1 MRRRSTHANVYG
13 VSGSEKR
20 WREVARGPR
29 FDASGNGFAGVMARD
44 ISESTPGAGVGAFF
58 DFDNT
63 LIAGFSAVSFL
74 GGWLLSGRMGPRGLL
89 KTLSATARFRTGQI
103 GFSAL
108 VAETSEFLAGFS
120 EGEYRELADRIFVR
134 WLAGDIFPEAR
145 ALVRA
150 HQRRGHTVAIVSSA
164 TRYQIEAIARD
175 LGIDHILCTELCVR
189 DGVFTGDVVHPACFR
204 EGKAVAAEAFSSA
217 RDVDLSKSYFY
228 TDSHDDLA
236 LLNVVGHP
244 RPTNPDRRLA
254 AIAVKRGWPVR
265 EFASR
270 GLPGVEEVLRTALV
284 AGSLGPALALGI
296 PSGWLDGDWR
306 EAVNLGQTTWGEVGT
321 ALAGIKLRVEGE
333 QHLWSRRP
341 AVFVFNHQSAIDTLL
356 LCRLLRRDFVGV
368 GKKEIEGYP
377 LLGRLFRYVGTVFVD
392 RGSTSS
398 AIHAL
403 EDAVDAL
410 REGFSVAIA
419 PEGTRSST
427 SRLGRFKKGAFHLAM
442 RARVPVVPIVFVNA
456 LDALPRQGVIIR
468 RATVKVV
475 VHPPISTE
483 SWSADGLD
491 EQAAAVRELFVKTLD
506 EHGERA

>member
-1 MRRRSTHANVYG
+1 

-20 WREVARGPR
+20 RRPSDSVSRRGTAAEP
-29 FDASGNGFAGVMARD
+29 APGLVARD
-44 ISESTPGAGVGAFF
+44 IAEAESGPSVGAFF
-58 DFDNT
+58 DFDRT
-63 LIAGFSAVSFL
+63 LIAGFSAVAFL
-74 GGWLLSGRMGPRGLL
+74 AGWLLSGRMGPRGLL
-89 KTLSATARFRTGQI
+89 RTLLATARFRAGQI

-108 VAETSEFLAGFS
+108 VAETAEFLAGFR
-120 EGEYRELADRIFVR
+120 ETEYRELAERIFSR
-134 WLAGDIFPEAR
+134 WLAGDVYPEAR

-175 LGIDHILCTELCVR
+175 LRIDHILCTELEVR
-189 DGVFTGDVVHPACFR
+189 DGVFTGDVVHPTCFR
-204 EGKAVAAEAFSSA
+204 EGKVTAAEAFA
-217 RDVDLSKSYFY
+217 RTRRLELAKSYFY

-236 LLNVVGHP
+236 LLNVVGCP

-254 AIAVKRGWPVR
+254 AVAVKRGWPVR

-270 GLPGVEEVLRTALV
+270 GLPGIEEIVRTAL
-284 AGSLGPALALGI
+284 AAASLGPALALGL
-296 PSGWLDGDWR
+296 PTAWLDGDWR

-321 ALAGIKLRVEGE
+321 ALAGIKVRVEGE
-333 QHLWSRRP
+333 EHLWSQRP

-356 LCRLLRRDFVGV
+356 LCRVLRRDFVGV
-368 GKKEIEGYP
+368 GKKEIAGYP

-403 EDAVDAL
+403 DEAVDAL
-410 REGFSVAIA
+410 REGFSVAMA

-456 LDALPRQGVIIR
+456 LDALPRQGVVIR
-468 RATVKVV
+468 RATVRVV
-475 VHPPISTE
+475 VHPPIATDEWTPE
-483 SWSADGLD
+483 SLD
-491 EQAAAVRELFVKTLD
+491 DRAAAVRELFLETLD
-506 EHGERA
+506 TYGDPS